1 MALGNRLSREE
12 KGKDIATS
20 PSPARDADG
29 GPLEDFDIIHRDA
42 LRDTEN
48 MSLSQRLLVADAHR
62 QFREEIEGNVEDE
75 DREASG
81 SEAPSLVVRPRRRAH
96 RRGLFDQS
104 DRLPAPRSV
113 PFDDQTAVSISE
125 LQKRK
130 YI

>member
-1 MALGNRLSREE
+1 MAPGNRLSREE